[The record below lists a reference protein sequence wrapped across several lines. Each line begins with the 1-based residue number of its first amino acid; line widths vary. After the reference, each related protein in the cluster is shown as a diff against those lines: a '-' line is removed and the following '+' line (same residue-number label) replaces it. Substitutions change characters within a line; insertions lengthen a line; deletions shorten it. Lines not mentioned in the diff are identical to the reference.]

1 MGGCFLKKLC
11 VMTALLCVL
20 SGCAGESTME
30 TVADEVVLTQAPAR
44 AIRVELPEE
53 TVLPVMQ
60 TDTGTLYICRDFE
73 VSVQTL
79 PGGDVERTITS
90 LTGFDRS
97 GVTVM
102 ETEAGELHRFDLV
115 WSCAGELGP
124 EVGRASIL
132 SDGSYHY
139 CLTVMTPEEHARDY
153 QEIFNG
159 MFESFTI
166 C

>member
-1 MGGCFLKKLC
+1 MKKLC

-30 TVADEVVLTQAPAR
+30 TVADEIVLTQAPAR

-60 TDTGTLYICRDFE
+60 TEGGKLYICRDFE

-79 PGGDVERTITS
+79 PGGDLEKTVQI
-90 LTGFDRS
+90 LTGFGLS
-97 GVTVM
+97 AVTVM
-102 ETEAGELHRFDLV
+102 ETEQDELKRYDLV

-139 CLTVMTPEEHARDY
+139 CLTAQIREENAPEYR
-153 QEIFNG
+153 EIFNG
-159 MFESFTI
+159 MFESFAVG
-166 C
+166 